1 MLQRGGSLLTQ
12 PSWYAGEAR
21 GPNGFFLINPLKKM
35 FKNAAA
41 SVGLD
46 DRRFEF
52 KIQPPEMLRAGGRCQ
67 GGVAKKRN
75 DAAAGAAEPRW
86 VGKLIRI
93 QQ

>member
-1 MLQRGGSLLTQ
+1 
-12 PSWYAGEAR
+12 
-21 GPNGFFLINPLKKM
+21 M
-35 FKNAAA
+35 FKNADA

-46 DRRFEF
+46 GQRVEF
-52 KIQPPEMLRAGGRCQ
+52 KIQPPEMLRASGQCQ
-67 GGVAKKRN
+67 GGVEKKRN